1 MIQYF
6 IYLKDV
12 FNLFFSY
19 CILFPSCTIFGL
31 ITILMFVLSYTR

>member
-12 FNLFFSY
+12 FYFIFSY
-19 CILFPSCTIFGL
+19 RILFPSCTIFGL
-31 ITILMFVLSYTR
+31 VKILMFF